1 LNWQGILGKEIATNA
16 LQEFLK
22 LISIRPLYARAAKD
36 NEESLKV
43 LKKCGFMITDE
54 DIGFSNTRGED
65 VEEFILTLI
74 LRKQKVF
81 ITIGLFL

>member
-1 LNWQGILGKEIATNA
+1 
-16 LQEFLK
+16 
-22 LISIRPLYARAAKD
+22 
-36 NEESLKV
+36 
-43 LKKCGFMITDE
+43 MITGE